1 MSLNPNIP
9 AASYGTGD
17 AVGTHGAGLGTDAT
31 GTPRPIPRGMGAL
44 AVTSVGPVKQFEKL
58 TPLPP
63 QPVTKTTARKLPSS
77 FARSLLSM
85 QSAPAHPAPPRPTA
99 KGYPVPVQFKGVVT
113 NIEPRAKA
121 ADAPPFPLLRATIGV
136 ALIAVGFK
144 EGGPWL
150 LLALAGAA
158 LDISAIH
165 KWRTA
170 GGSVA

>member
-1 MSLNPNIP
+1 VSLNPNIP

-17 AVGTHGAGLGTDAT
+17 AVGTHGAGLGSDAV
-31 GTPRPIPRGMGAL
+31 GTPRPIPQGLGVL
-44 AVTSVGPVKQFEKL
+44 AVTSVGPVRQFEKL

-63 QPVTKTTARKLPSS
+63 PAVVKATPRKLPSK
-77 FARSLLSM
+77 FGAGLLAM
-85 QSAPAHPAPPRPTA
+85 QSAPAHPAPPRPTE

-113 NIEPRAKA
+113 NIEPRATA
-121 ADAPPFPLLRATIGV
+121 ANAPPFPLLRATVGV
-136 ALIAVGFK
+136 ALIAIGFK

-170 GGSVA
+170 GGSVT